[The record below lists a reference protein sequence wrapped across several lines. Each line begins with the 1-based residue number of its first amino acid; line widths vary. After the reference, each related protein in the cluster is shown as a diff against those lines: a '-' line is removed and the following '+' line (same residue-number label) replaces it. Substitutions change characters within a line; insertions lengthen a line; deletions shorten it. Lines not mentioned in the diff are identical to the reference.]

1 MIIIGDTF
9 LQRNQDKMEA
19 ITSELQLS
27 FSESTPSYSISKNDI
42 TSSIYR
48 TRSYMKWRYG
58 GVRHGTIG
66 GNSRDIAFGVLAL
79 G

>member
-1 MIIIGDTF
+1 MQCNNG
-9 LQRNQDKMEA
+9 LRM
-19 ITSELQLS
+19 LL
-27 FSESTPSYSISKNDI
+27 PWHSKYLI

-58 GVRHGTIG
+58 GVRHGAIG

>member
-1 MIIIGDTF
+1 MKPFEHKI
-9 LQRNQDKMEA
+9 
-19 ITSELQLS
+19 LS
-27 FSESTPSYSISKNDI
+27 SGTLGVAEVIDSDMDASDVTQAAEPLLIV

-48 TRSYMKWRYG
+48 TRSCMKWLYWYG
-58 GVRHGTIG
+58 GVRHSAIG